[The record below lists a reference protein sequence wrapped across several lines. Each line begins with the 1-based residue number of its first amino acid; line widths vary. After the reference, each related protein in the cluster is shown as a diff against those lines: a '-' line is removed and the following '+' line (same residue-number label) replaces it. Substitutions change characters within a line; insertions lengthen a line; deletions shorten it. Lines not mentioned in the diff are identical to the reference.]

1 VRVLRAAIPLAVA
14 ASEALHTAMSQEG
27 ERGAAGGTGA
37 AGAAEGGGL
46 TMEDREFW
54 REVRRWLKTRILADQ
69 QMIKAIEARFG
80 FEETKAKDR
89 PSSTAA

>member
-14 ASEALHTAMSQEG
+14 ARDVLRAGVPPEGRGGEAGRAEAT
-27 ERGAAGGTGA
+27 
-37 AGAAEGGGL
+37 GAAEGGEL

-54 REVRRWLKTRILADQ
+54 HEVRRWLKTRILADQ

>member
-1 VRVLRAAIPLAVA
+1 M
-14 ASEALHTAMSQEG
+14 T
-27 ERGAAGGTGA
+27 
-37 AGAAEGGGL
+37 
-46 TMEDREFW
+46 EDREFW